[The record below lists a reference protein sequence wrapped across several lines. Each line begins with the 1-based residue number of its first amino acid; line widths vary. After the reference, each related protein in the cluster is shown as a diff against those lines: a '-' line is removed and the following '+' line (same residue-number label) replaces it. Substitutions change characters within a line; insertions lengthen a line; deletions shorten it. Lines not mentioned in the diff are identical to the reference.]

1 MNQILDMYWN
11 RLIPVDIF
19 LVAKNRG
26 FIINE
31 KDFFS
36 NDKDNLE
43 ACLML

>member
-26 FIINE
+26 FINE